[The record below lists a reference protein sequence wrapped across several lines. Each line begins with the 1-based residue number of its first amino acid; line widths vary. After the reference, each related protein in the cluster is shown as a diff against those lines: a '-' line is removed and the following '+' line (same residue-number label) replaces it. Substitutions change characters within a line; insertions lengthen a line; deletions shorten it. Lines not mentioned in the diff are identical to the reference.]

1 MSLANVDISAM
12 NKFDRQNWDDI
23 IKWQAKKD
31 KTPKLPTSLEK
42 AKDKAS
48 EFATSAKEKATE
60 VPGVEHL
67 GTTLKESVEGVLNF
81 LSDTGAATVTES
93 AVLKKYEKKG
103 VLLDSLEDIA
113 ELELK
118 QILKVKPRLDLG
130 YTAVATAE
138 GAAVGFATTGGTTG
152 ALAGVGIGG
161 VGALPGAALT
171 ASAIA
176 SDVAAVLTMAS
187 RVIAETATY
196 YGYDTT
202 YPNEKVFMSSV
213 LSMALSGGSNA
224 QKQSAFLAMNKLI
237 GDIARRNTWD
247 QLNKSAVTSL
257 IRKIYQALG
266 VKMTKN
272 KLAQAVPVL
281 GIVVG
286 AGMNA
291 KMLNKV
297 ATTADYMY
305 RQRFLT
311 EKYNLVLT
319 FDSAENVSDENL
331 EQDVENVLE
340 AVIDIEDTE

>member
-1 MSLANVDISAM
+1 M
-12 NKFDRQNWDDI
+12 NKFDRQNWEDI
-23 IKWQAKKD
+23 VRWQTKKD
-31 KTPKLPTSLEK
+31 KTLKLPKSLEK
-42 AKDKAS
+42 AKDKAGELAS
-48 EFATSAKEKATE
+48 SAKNKAADM
-60 VPGVEHL
+60 PGVEQL
-67 GTTLKESVEGVLNF
+67 GATLKESVDGILNF

-103 VLLDSLEDIA
+103 VFLDSLDDIA
-113 ELELK
+113 ELELR
-118 QILKVKPRLDLG
+118 QILKIKPRLDLG
-130 YTAVATAE
+130 YTALATAE

-152 ALAGVGIGG
+152 ALAGAGVGG

-176 SDVAAVLTMAS
+176 GDVAAVLTMAS

-196 YGYDTT
+196 YGYDIT

-237 GDIARRNTWD
+237 GDIARRNTWE
-247 QLNKSAVTSL
+247 QLNKNAVTAL

-291 KMLNKV
+291 TMLNKV

-319 FDSAENVSDENL
+319 FDSTEKVSDESL
-331 EQDVENVLE
+331 KKDVENVLE
-340 AVIDIEDTE
+340 AVIDIEEAE